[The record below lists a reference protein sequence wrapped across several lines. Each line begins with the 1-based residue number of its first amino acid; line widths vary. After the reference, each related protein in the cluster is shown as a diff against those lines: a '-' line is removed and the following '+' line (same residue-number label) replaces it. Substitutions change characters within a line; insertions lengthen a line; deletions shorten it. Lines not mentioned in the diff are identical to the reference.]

1 MTGINNYLP
10 ASEVSKVLT
19 FVQWGAPG
27 SQTTTSALATAL
39 NTAFGA
45 TAGLVQCFA
54 DTTTGQTTN
63 ALVVANDATV
73 LTVPVA
79 SWITYTGGTW
89 IQLTTAQLNASWT
102 QYFTS

>member
-1 MTGINNYLP
+1 MGAVTYLP
-10 ASEVSKVLT
+10 LSEVSRVVT
-19 FVQWGAPG
+19 FVQWGSPG
-27 SQTTTSALATAL
+27 AQTTTTLLATAL

-45 TAGLVQCFA
+45 TAGFVQVVA

-63 ALVVANDATV
+63 ALIIANDATV

-79 SWITYTGGTW
+79 SWVTYVNGVWT
-89 IQLTTAQLNASWT
+89 QLTTAQLNAQYT

>member
-1 MTGINNYLP
+1 MSGINNYLP
-10 ASEVSKVLT
+10 LSEVSKVVT

-27 SQTTTSALATAL
+27 SQTTTSALQSAL

-45 TAGLVQCFA
+45 TAGNVQVFA
-54 DTTTGQTTN
+54 DTTSGQTTN

-73 LTVPVA
+73 LSVPVA
-79 SWITYTGGTW
+79 SWISYINGSW
-89 IQLTTAQLNASWT
+89 VQLTTAQLNAQYT